1 MFQKLIFSILI
12 FTLFECYGQNFVK
25 IGKLYWADHNLNV
38 STFSNGDEIKEA
50 KSPEEWQKFFKQ
62 AIPAFCSMNF
72 NSKNDS
78 IYGKIYNWFAVVDP
92 RGLAPE
98 GFMIPSLQDWM
109 GLRAHLNYDTN
120 CRCVP
125 PILPSAQKLMSDKQW
140 RGKVKGENIFNMN
153 VLPGGYLLNDGNLEG
168 RYTQTSFWT
177 STPQNAAEVIGDSYT
192 TYYIIFNADK
202 SDISYDNNFDANGH
216 FVRCATGKQL
226 YYFSPT
232 THSLEEDSDSNEEGQ
247 D

>member
-1 MFQKLIFSILI
+1 
-12 FTLFECYGQNFVK
+12 
-25 IGKLYWADHNLNV
+25 
-38 STFSNGDEIKEA
+38 
-50 KSPEEWQKFFKQ
+50 
-62 AIPAFCSMNF
+62 
-72 NSKNDS
+72 
-78 IYGKIYNWFAVVDP
+78 
-92 RGLAPE
+92 
-98 GFMIPSLQDWM
+98 
-109 GLRAHLNYDTN
+109 
-120 CRCVP
+120 
-125 PILPSAQKLMSDKQW
+125 MSDKQW

-232 THSLEEDSDSNEEGQ
+232 THSSEEDSDSNEEGQ